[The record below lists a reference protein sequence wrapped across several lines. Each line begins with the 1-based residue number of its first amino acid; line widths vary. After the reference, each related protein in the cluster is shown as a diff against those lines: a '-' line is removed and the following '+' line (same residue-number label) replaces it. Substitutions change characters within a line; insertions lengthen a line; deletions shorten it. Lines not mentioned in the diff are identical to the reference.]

1 MLGAKP
7 SVASAL
13 ILLVMI
19 AIGITA
25 LMWEILAFARKRTI
39 LSTTQFVWRI
49 ISWVLIVAVLFG
61 MFAGLFLINFPEP
74 RSAARFWSFLIV
86 FALFVVVF
94 LVVMA
99 FRDWR
104 WIMSEQFRRKVD
116 LYHQLGEEL
125 KRMAEEKKQVEGD
138 EGEGE
143 QK

>member
-7 SVASAL
+7 SMASAL

-74 RSAARFWSFLIV
+74 RSATRFWSFLIA

-104 WIMSEQFRRKVD
+104 WIMSEQFRRKVN

-138 EGEGE
+138 EGE

>member
-138 EGEGE
+138 EGE

>member
-1 MLGAKP
+1 MIGTKP
-7 SVASAL
+7 SVTGAL

-39 LSTTQFVWRI
+39 LSTTRFVWRI

-74 RSAARFWSFLIV
+74 RSAARFWSSLTV
-86 FALFVVVF
+86 FAVFVVVL
-94 LVVMA
+94 LVIVA

-125 KRMAEEKKQVEGD
+125 KRIAEEKKQFEGD
-138 EGEGE
+138 EGE